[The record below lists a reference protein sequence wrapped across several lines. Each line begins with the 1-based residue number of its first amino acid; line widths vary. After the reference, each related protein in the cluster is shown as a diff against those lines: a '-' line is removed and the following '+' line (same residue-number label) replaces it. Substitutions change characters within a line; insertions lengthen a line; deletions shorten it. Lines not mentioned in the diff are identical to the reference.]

1 MNSSSVRVPSE
12 LTSIAVKMSLERAEG
27 SPDGRLPIPSS
38 ILYSDWKEGPQKMI
52 GTKCFRNE
60 RSS

>member
-12 LTSIAVKMSLERAEG
+12 LTSMAVKMSLERAVG

-38 ILYSDWKEGPQKMI
+38 ILYSDWRKEPQQYVN
-52 GTKCFRNE
+52 TE
-60 RSS
+60 